1 MSIISVMTII
11 SHDQLSFNTSEI
23 GFILLVSYISLIPPL
38 SSMKSYLNPARSV
51 CPHDITIIS
60 CLVVWNIYF
69 IFFYIYIYIYWEC
82 HHPNWRTPFFIGVAK
97 NHQPVSL
104 WKTPMI
110 PSCFNRLNVT
120 SPMNFPGEIAALDG
134 FLVVNSMDW
143 FSRENL
149 NRKPWRFSHRF
160 SHEDHGA

>member
-69 IFFYIYIYIYWEC
+69 IFFYIYILGMSSSQLTNSIFHRCGEK
-82 HHPNWRTPFFIGVAK
+82 PPTSIPMK
-97 NHQPVSL
+97 NPHDPIMFQPV
-104 WKTPMI
+104 KRYI
-110 PSCFNRLNVT
+110 PHEFSWWNRRSWWLPGGKLN
-120 SPMNFPGEIAALDG
+120 G
-134 FLVVNSMDW
+134 LVFTGKS
-143 FSRENL
+143 
-149 NRKPWRFSHRF
+149 
-160 SHEDHGA
+160 